1 MYLIYYRELTHP
13 SISEDPQRGN
23 SDRYTLYINSKILY
37 SSASVLN
44 MKVIIKG
51 TIFMSGGGMGDGTII
66 SIWLFNPFSPII
78 QLIFTNF
85 LKELAEK
92 KL

>member
-1 MYLIYYRELTHP
+1 
-13 SISEDPQRGN
+13 
-23 SDRYTLYINSKILY
+23 
-37 SSASVLN
+37 
-44 MKVIIKG
+44 MKVIIEG
-51 TIFMSGGGMGDGTII
+51 TIFMSGGGMGDGTVI
-66 SIWLFNPFSPII
+66 SIWLFNPVSPII